1 MSIFG
6 DNTHSIFDDNI
17 HWEIRL
23 LGAIIRMNINDYN
36 DPKSPWYKHAKK
48 WLFGNAGKVD
58 SEGRPKNKLEFWLSY
73 TDIDPDAI
81 RRHLKKP
88 DDFKK

>member
-1 MSIFG
+1 M
-6 DNTHSIFDDNI
+6 SIFDDNI

-23 LGAIIRMNINDYN
+23 LGAIIRINIYDYN
-36 DPKSPWYKHAKK
+36 DPKSPGYKHAKK
-48 WLFGNAGKVD
+48 WLFDNSGEVD
-58 SEGRPKNKLEFWLSY
+58 SKGRPKNKLEFWLSY